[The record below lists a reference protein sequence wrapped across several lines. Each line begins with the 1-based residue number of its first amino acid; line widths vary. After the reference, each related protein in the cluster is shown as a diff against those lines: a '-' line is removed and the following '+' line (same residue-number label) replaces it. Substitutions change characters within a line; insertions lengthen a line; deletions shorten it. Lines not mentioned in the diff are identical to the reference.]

1 MPRKTY
7 KLSQTR
13 KVQYI
18 QKASQPRG
26 HTFWQK
32 FVSRQVLW
40 TFLSLALL
48 GLIAWPTIKNYS
60 QQQALDQE
68 IKEAQ
73 GEIDKYQD
81 QNKELKDMIGYLSSD
96 QAIEDKA
103 RLNLGL
109 KKSGENVIIISD
121 SDAASGTPTSTAAND
136 NLSNPQKWLHYF
148 FD

>member
-1 MPRKTY
+1 MPRKNY
-7 KLSQTR
+7 KLSNTR

-18 QKASQPRG
+18 QKASQDGG
-26 HTFWQK
+26 HGFWRK
-32 FVSRQVLW
+32 LVSRQALW
-40 TFLSLALL
+40 TLL
-48 GLIAWPTIKNYS
+48 GLVILGAIAWPAIKNYS

-73 GEIDKYQD
+73 GEIEKYQD
-81 QNKELKDMIGYLSSD
+81 QNKDLKDMISYLSSD

-109 KKSGENVIIISD
+109 KKSGENVIIISEAAAATD
-121 SDAASGTPTSTAAND
+121 TPASTSADA
-136 NLSNPQKWLHYF
+136 NLSNPEKWLHYF